1 MKRDVG
7 NNKLNAAAVGVGGA
21 GSGTRLIFQPT
32 DDPSSKRNSEKV
44 NISKASVKFHV
55 YGEANS
61 ARAFSPGSS
70 TSTQTSASAEA
81 AFSWELVVE
90 M

>member
-7 NNKLNAAAVGVGGA
+7 NDKLNAAAVGVGGA
-21 GSGTRLIFQPT
+21 GSGTRPIFQRT

-55 YGEANS
+55 YSEANS
-61 ARAFSPGSS
+61 ARVFSPGSS
-70 TSTQTSASAEA
+70 TSTQT
-81 AFSWELVVE
+81 
-90 M
+90 